1 MGGLRWAWP
10 CQTFSNLPKNYK
22 MIIYNS
28 YYAIVK
34 MYYSGIVILDSLFL
48 ALNLVITYFINIIYR
63 YFIIVEIFS
72 NFILINYF
80 PKKKMFLLTL

>member
-1 MGGLRWAWP
+1 M
-10 CQTFSNLPKNYK
+10 
-22 MIIYNS
+22 
-28 YYAIVK
+28 VK

-80 PKKKMFLLTL
+80 PKKKNVPFNSIVVK